1 MNGNLKALQERLIKE
16 KAKKQILETQLQTA
30 KEKKETLEKRCDAA
44 QKART
49 ITQIIAEQLQKK
61 IEFQISRLVT
71 TALASV
77 FPDPWEFQLRF
88 VQRRNKT
95 EADLIFVKNGKETD
109 DILFSG
115 GGGVA
120 DIAANIAL
128 PLAIWSIR
136 KTRNLMLWDE
146 PTKYLHNPEYQMN
159 ASALIKE
166 VSEKLGIQILLVT
179 DQKNLLNKADKI
191 FTVENRKG
199 ISHVS

>member
-1 MNGNLKALQERLIKE
+1 MNGNLKDLQEKLIQE
-16 KAKKQILETQLQTA
+16 KSKKQILEIQLKTA
-30 KEKKETLEKRCDAA
+30 KDKKKTLEQRCEAA
-44 QKART
+44 QKARG

-61 IEFQISRLVT
+61 IEFQISHLVT
-71 TALASV
+71 TALAAV

-95 EADLIFVKNGKETD
+95 EADLIFIKNGKETD

-120 DIAANIAL
+120 DVAANIAL

-136 KTRNLMLWDE
+136 KTRNVMLWDE
-146 PTKYLHNPEYQMN
+146 PTKYLHNPEYQKN

-166 VSEKLGIQILLVT
+166 VSEKLGIQIILVT
-179 DQKNLLNKADKI
+179 DQKNLLNNADKV

-199 ISHVS
+199 ISLVS